1 MSSSLIEPPLKKK
14 REKRKTKKGVKAEA
28 SAASNTITY
37 YNIHHCWEK

>member
-1 MSSSLIEPPLKKK
+1 MSSSLTEPPLKRK
-14 REKRKTKKGVKAEA
+14 EKRKTKKEVKAEA